1 VAAEKQLH
9 PAEHR
14 AYRELY
20 AGSRQLVRRWRRLA
34 PALHGTVAEN
44 ALQRGAEQT
53 ARLLAELEPRTA
65 AYGLYGK
72 PAAQGLGA
80 GIAELRT
87 GIADRAG
94 DTGMVVRFAV
104 LDLQHLTTLLRQL
117 AVLAG
122 TREDVDLAGFCD
134 DWATALES
142 ELGAVREAAVDL
154 GMDPDRAA
162 APIDDSALSR
172 TAHGAGWL
180 FGYFG
185 EAFDRAVG
193 GRRR

>member
-1 VAAEKQLH
+1 VAAERQLH

-20 AGSRQLVRRWRRLA
+20 AGCRQLVRRWRRLA
-34 PALHGTVAEN
+34 PALHGTAAEI

-53 ARLLAELEPRTA
+53 ARLLVELGPRTA

-72 PAAQGLGA
+72 PAAQNVGA
-80 GIAELRT
+80 RIADLRAV
-87 GIADRAG
+87 IADRAA
-94 DTGMVVRFAV
+94 DTGMVVRFSV
-104 LDLQHLTTLLRQL
+104 LDLEYLTTLLRQL
-117 AVLAG
+117 AELAR
-122 TREDVDLAGFCD
+122 TRRDLDLAGFCD
-134 DWATALES
+134 EWANALEA
-142 ELGAVREAAVDL
+142 ELGAMREAAVDL
-154 GMDPDRAA
+154 GRDPERAA

-185 EAFDRAVG
+185 EAFDRVVG
-193 GRRR
+193 ERRS

>member
-1 VAAEKQLH
+1 VATENELH

-20 AGSRQLVRRWRRLA
+20 AGSRQLIRRWRRLA
-34 PALHGTVAEN
+34 PSLHGRAAEK

-80 GIAELRT
+80 GIAELRA
-87 GIADRAG
+87 GVADRTG

-104 LDLQHLTTLLRQL
+104 LDLEHLTTLLRQL
-117 AVLAG
+117 AVLAR
-122 TREDVDLAGFCD
+122 TRNDVDLADFCN
-134 DWATALES
+134 DWAAALES
-142 ELGAVREAAVDL
+142 ELGAVREAAIDL
-154 GMDPDRAA
+154 GLDPDRAA
-162 APIDDSALSR
+162 APIDDSPLSR
-172 TAHGAGWL
+172 AAHGAGWV
-180 FGYFG
+180 FGAIG
-185 EAFDRAVG
+185 EAVDRAA

>member
-1 VAAEKQLH
+1 VADEKQLH

-14 AYRELY
+14 GYRELY
-20 AGSRQLVRRWRRLA
+20 AGARQLVRRWRRIA
-34 PALHGTVAEN
+34 PALAGTTAGSALEHGAGQAE
-44 ALQRGAEQT
+44 
-53 ARLLAELEPRTA
+53 RLLDALEPRTA
-65 AYGLYGK
+65 AYGLYGS

-80 GIAELRT
+80 GIAELRG

-104 LDLQHLTTLLRQL
+104 LDLEHVTTLLRQL
-117 AVLAG
+117 SVLAR
-122 TREDVDLAGFCD
+122 TREDLDLAGFCD
-134 DWATALES
+134 EWAETLEN
-142 ELGAVREAAVDL
+142 EQAAVRETAVDL
-154 GMDPDRAA
+154 GMDPERAA

-185 EAFDRAVG
+185 EAFDRVVG
-193 GRRR
+193 ERRS